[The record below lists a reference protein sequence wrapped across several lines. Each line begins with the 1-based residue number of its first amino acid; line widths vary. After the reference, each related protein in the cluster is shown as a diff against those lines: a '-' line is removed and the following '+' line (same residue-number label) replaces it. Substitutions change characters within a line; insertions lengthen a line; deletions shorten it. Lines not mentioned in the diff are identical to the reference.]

1 MDTETLERLFLQH
14 RKTLYSILNRKC
26 KIPTSLIPDM
36 IHEVMLRMMWY
47 QPKQEV
53 TSWQSY
59 MVRIAINVA
68 NEWRE
73 RSQQKRPHIAIS
85 NENYHEIEELMS
97 YHGPES
103 EMINHQLEN
112 CVQRSISELSE
123 RQRQVVQL
131 HHFDRM
137 TYKEVGKAL
146 GITYRQVLR
155 DLTRAHATLR
165 ERLHE
170 ERERDYRGRQ
180 PARRH
185 AA

>member
-1 MDTETLERLFLQH
+1 M
-14 RKTLYSILNRKC
+14 N
-26 KIPTSLIPDM
+26 
-36 IHEVMLRMMWY
+36 
-47 QPKQEV
+47 
-53 TSWQSY
+53 
-59 MVRIAINVA
+59 
-68 NEWRE
+68 
-73 RSQQKRPHIAIS
+73 
-85 NENYHEIEELMS
+85 
-97 YHGPES
+97 YHGPED
-103 EMINHQLEN
+103 EMISHQLEN

-137 TYKEVGKAL
+137 TYNEVGKAL

-165 ERLHE
+165 VRLHE
-170 ERERDYRGRQ
+170 ERERDYRGPQ